1 MITSVV
7 YYKSCRLRRLI
18 RHNNQAIEKFAAQI
32 VIDNISRQML
42 SFKKVVKLK
51 KSTGQRVKNVI

>member
-51 KSTGQRVKNVI
+51 KST